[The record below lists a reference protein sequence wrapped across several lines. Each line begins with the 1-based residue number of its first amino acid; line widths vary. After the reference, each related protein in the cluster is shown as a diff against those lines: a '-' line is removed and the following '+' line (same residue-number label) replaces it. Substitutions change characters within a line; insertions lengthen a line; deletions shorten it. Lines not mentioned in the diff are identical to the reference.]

1 MKKAINR
8 LSLGLSRFSGLALVV
23 LMVTMVADAVGRK
36 LVGTLPGA
44 YETAMALMVL
54 VMFLPQ
60 GHAEMNRSH
69 VAVDI
74 LTSRFP
80 KKTQAVISFFS
91 ALLGIA
97 VFGLLTYLGWGQAW
111 RSTLEQEMWPGFIEY
126 PFWPF
131 RWGVPLGA
139 GVLTLELF
147 NTAIHEFRRA
157 FGRE

>member
-1 MKKAINR
+1 MKRAINK
-8 LSLGLSRFSGLALVV
+8 LSLGLSRFSGIALVV

-60 GHAEMNRSH
+60 GHVEMNRSH

-74 LTSRFP
+74 LTTHLP
-80 KKTQAVISFFS
+80 KKAQAVIGFLS

-97 VFGLLTYLGWGQAW
+97 VFGLLTYLGWVQAW
-111 RSTLEQEMWPGFIEY
+111 TSTLEQEMWPGFIEY

-139 GVLTLELF
+139 GVLTLELL
-147 NTAIHEFRRA
+147 NTSVQEFRRA
-157 FGRE
+157 FGKE

>member
-1 MKKAINR
+1 MKRAINK
-8 LSLGLSRFSGLALVV
+8 LSLGLSGLSGIALVI
-23 LMVTMVADAVGRK
+23 LMLTMVADAVGRK

-60 GHAEMNRSH
+60 GHAEMKRAH
-69 VAVDI
+69 VVVDI
-74 LTSRFP
+74 LTTRLP
-80 KKTQAVISFFS
+80 KRTQAVIGFLS

-97 VFGLLTYLGWGQAW
+97 VFGLLTYLGWVQAW
-111 RSTLEQEMWPGFIEY
+111 RSTLEREVWPGFIDY

-139 GVLTLELF
+139 GVLTLELL
-147 NTAIHEFRRA
+147 NTFIRELRRA
-157 FGRE
+157 LGRQ